1 MVLNKNNYN
10 NNLIDE
16 KISNLDYTSFFKLKE
31 IYLLNIQE
39 LCILKGYSKETIKA
53 YQFNVAK
60 FLDFLYKSRFNLNNQ
75 GVKYYL
81 LSLNLST
88 NSVRLIYASIRFL
101 FSEILK
107 KPFSTDEIPIKKKEK
122 LLPNVLSK
130 EQINLII
137 NNANNI
143 KHRLVIKI
151 LYSSGIRLNELLNIK
166 RKDID
171 FDRNLIKINK
181 GKGNKDRITLLSDNI
196 KLDLLK
202 YYSIT
207 NFNTEY
213 LFEGRNGRYAKKSV
227 QKILEKYSKN
237 LNVKVYP
244 HLLRHSFATHL
255 LEKGID
261 IRYIQKLLGHSDLKT
276 TEIYT
281 KVSNKELIKIKS
293 PLDD

>member
-1 MVLNKNNYN
+1 MTLNNKYN
-10 NNLIDE
+10 DKI
-16 KISNLDYTSFFKLKE
+16 ISNMDYIEFSKVKE
-31 IYLLNIQE
+31 LYLCEIKD
-39 LCILKGYSKETIKA
+39 LCILKGYSKETIKT
-53 YQFNVAK
+53 YQFNVSK
-60 FLDFLYKSRFNLNNQ
+60 FLDFLYKSRLNLNHQ
-75 GVKYYL
+75 GIKYYL
-81 LSLNLST
+81 LSLELST
-88 NSVRLIYASIRFL
+88 NSSRLIYASIRFL

-107 KPFSTDEIPIKKKEK
+107 KPFSTEEIPIRKKEK
-122 LLPNVLSK
+122 TIPEVLSK
-130 EQINLII
+130 ENIDILIKST
-137 NNANNI
+137 ANI
-143 KHRLVIKI
+143 KHKLVIMI
-151 LYSSGIRLNELLNIK
+151 LYSSGIRLNELLNLK

-202 YYSIT
+202 YYSLYT
-207 NFNTEY
+207 FKTEY
-213 LFEGRNGRYAKKSV
+213 IFEGRNGKYSKKSV
-227 QKILEKYSKN
+227 QKILENASN
-237 LNVKVYP
+237 IIGIKVYP

-255 LEKGID
+255 LEKGVD